1 MQPARALFECKKE
14 RIIGRTPMAFA
25 PEKQAD
31 GTDSKTMYSRKLRA
45 ASSGEAQVFVWLHL
59 RSDGVAF
66 EGEVRLTRIDL
77 GGESFVQAMVQDVTE
92 KMHAKEALETSEK
105 RYRMLLESANDA
117 IFIADGSSGDLL
129 DANQKAQAMVGRNLA
144 EIQSMHLVGL
154 HPKEFHE
161 TYKALF

>member
-1 MQPARALFECKKE
+1 
-14 RIIGRTPMAFA
+14 
-25 PEKQAD
+25 
-31 GTDSKTMYSRKLRA
+31 
-45 ASSGEAQVFVWLHL
+45 
-59 RSDGVAF
+59 
-66 EGEVRLTRIDL
+66 
-77 GGESFVQAMVQDVTE
+77 
-92 KMHAKEALETSEK
+92 MHAKEALETSEK